1 MDVEHSRKQKKTVS
15 STDFAVQK
23 IVKFQAIFS
32 VKLQAIFKMAWGEA
46 KIQNFS
52 KIFFVLI
59 IYICGNVQKSLLGD
73 WKKK

>member
-23 IVKFQAIFS
+23 IIKFQAIFS
-32 VKLQAIFKMAWGEA
+32 VELQAILKTAWGEA

-52 KIFFVLI
+52 KIFFVLT
-59 IYICGNVQKSLLGD
+59 IYICGDVQKSLQGD
-73 WKKK
+73 RKKK